1 MKQIIR
7 LDYKS
12 LRNEAHVELH
22 ETADTIIV
30 RNNPQTLGIA
40 ALYDEYKP
48 LLDAEV
54 SLLDVIRKSGYTDEI
69 KEADHRRDML
79 FRGFAD
85 AVKSALNH
93 FDSAKREAARRIE
106 IVLNNYG
113 NIAAKTLDQETAAI
127 DDLQRELGGGEYPA
141 LVDSLALA
149 DWLVQLDA
157 ENQTFK
163 TLMMARYGETSLRPT
178 TRMKAA
184 RKNTDAAFRNIIDRI
199 EALAT
204 VNGVAQYEPFIRELN
219 AVIERYKNILAAEA
233 GRRKKE
239 SKNENENKNEN
250 PL

>member
-1 MKQIIR
+1 MKVIIR
-7 LDYKS
+7 INYTH
-12 LRNEAHVELH
+12 LRNEAHVEFH
-22 ETADTIIV
+22 ETADAMIV
-30 RNNPQTLGIA
+30 RHNPAALGIDVQ
-40 ALYDEYKP
+40 YGQYKP

-54 SLLDVIRKSGYTDEI
+54 SLLDVIRKSGYTVEI

-93 FDSAKREAARRIE
+93 FDPAKREAARRIE
-106 IVLNNYG
+106 IVLDNYG
-113 NIAAKTLDQETAAI
+113 NIAAKALDQETAAI
-127 DDLQRELGGGEYPA
+127 DDLLRELGGGEYPA
-141 LVDSLALA
+141 LVGHLALA

-157 ENQTFK
+157 ENRNFK
-163 TLMMARYGETSLRPT
+163 TLMMARYGETSQRPA

-184 RKNTDAAFRNIIDRI
+184 RKDTDVAFRNIIDRI

-204 VNGVAQYEPFIRELN
+204 VNGIAACEPFIRELN

-239 SKNENENKNEN
+239 TDSTEN
-250 PL
+250 